1 MVPNKNRAQ
10 KQNDSTDQPIE
21 NNVPLDDILD
31 DSGIAD
37 NSLCETFNMPRHYIR
52 KTNRGFT
59 AELIKA
65 AADEVIIEN
74 KSVRSTAKKYNLCH
88 VSLSRYVAKFKTS
101 MNNDEVSIPNVGYK
115 GPKPIQGLHPFSVD
129 QEQIL
134 SQYIKN
140 SADMYFGLTPRD
152 IKQLAYQFAHKLGLK
167 YPEVWGKNLM
177 AGPDWFTKILKRNSS
192 LSLRQPEATSLSRAM
207 NFNKANVN
215 LFMDKF
221 QQVLLKYK
229 FEAQHIYIID
239 ETGVTTVQTPSKVVA
254 TKGKKQIGAITS
266 AERGVLVTMCIAVNG
281 TGCAIPPMFV
291 FPRVKFHQNFLRG
304 GPAGCVGTANKS
316 GWMQGPEF
324 LTFMEHFLNH
334 VRPSLEKKVL
344 VLLDNHESHLYLPVI
359 DFCKDNGI
367 VLLSFP
373 PHCSHKLQPLDRS
386 VYGPFKKFVNR
397 EMDQWMTMHPGSRMT
412 IYDIPQI
419 VAGALPDAVS
429 PRNIM
434 GGFKVS
440 GIWPFDRNIF
450 REDEFAPSLVTDVDD
465 LETNQ
470 INQDTHPEK
479 ELFNSLEPELRI
491 SPNQIDVSSNV
502 AIQVSNDNCSNST
515 ILNQTLADNPI
526 PSTSSNVIS
535 PESIRPYPK
544 AVREQKLNKKGR
556 QKGKSAVLTDTPEKN
571 EIEKKFKAKAVKRN
585 IFEQNKNRKPKL

>member
-1 MVPNKNRAQ
+1 M
-10 KQNDSTDQPIE
+10 
-21 NNVPLDDILD
+21 
-31 DSGIAD
+31 G
-37 NSLCETFNMPRHYIR
+37 TFNMPRHYIR

-59 AELIKA
+59 SELIKA

-74 KSVRSTAKKYNLCH
+74 KSVRSTAKKFNLCH
-88 VSLSRYVAKFKTS
+88 VSLSRYVAKFKT
-101 MNNDEVSIPNVGYK
+101 N
-115 GPKPIQGLHPFSVD
+115 
-129 QEQIL
+129 
-134 SQYIKN
+134 
-140 SADMYFGLTPRD
+140 MYFGLTPRD

-177 AGPDWFTKILKRNSS
+177 AGPDWFTKCLKRNSS
-192 LSLRQPEATSLSRAM
+192 LSLRQPETTSLSRAM
-207 NFNKANVN
+207 NKANVN

-229 FEAQHIYIID
+229 FEAQHIYNID
-239 ETGVTTVQTPSKVVA
+239 ETGVTTVQTPSKIVA
-254 TKGKKQIGAITS
+254 TKGKKQISAITS

-291 FPRVKFHQNFLRG
+291 FPRFKFHQHFLRG

-316 GWMQGPEF
+316 GWMKGPEF
-324 LTFMEHFLNH
+324 LTFMEHFVNH

-359 DFCKDNGI
+359 DFCKYNGI

-386 VYGPFKKFVNR
+386 VYGPFKKIVNR

-412 IYDIPQI
+412 IDDIPQI

-434 GGFKVS
+434 SGFKVS

-450 REDEFAPSLVTDVDD
+450 REDEFAPSTVTDIDE
-465 LETNQ
+465 LESNQ
-470 INQDTHPEK
+470 INQDTHPEQ
-479 ELFNSLEPELRI
+479 ELFNSLE
-491 SPNQIDVSSNV
+491 
-502 AIQVSNDNCSNST
+502 QVLNIA
-515 ILNQTLADNPI
+515 ILNQNY
-526 PSTSSNVIS
+526 TSVLI
-535 PESIRPYPK
+535 
-544 AVREQKLNKKGR
+544 KLM
-556 QKGKSAVLTDTPEKN
+556 
-571 EIEKKFKAKAVKRN
+571 
-585 IFEQNKNRKPKL
+585 